1 MTPRHASTTPA
12 RTERQAFTL
21 IEILVVV
28 ALIAMVIGLALVN
41 TATIIRSSADA
52 QAYNLLAAQL
62 RAARALA
69 IQQNTYA
76 GVHVQLAKN
85 PISDANPKLRKA
97 YSTVVALH
105 SSLADAGPAV
115 FQQAA
120 GFRYRE
126 VPGTIAF
133 GDLTNDQDAIFDGD
147 QFDLPDT
154 GGWSGPEDTTD
165 LNERFTSA
173 TIVFSPAGRIVRN
186 VLGKQIEVAGGLVG
200 SGGKALWR
208 PIDAE
213 NGARALCIFDLTA
226 YLTAGGRDAANKYLD
241 LNASYL
247 PVNVH
252 TGQIYDRE

>member
-1 MTPRHASTTPA
+1 MTPSIAKTTRRPSA
-12 RTERQAFTL
+12 RGAFTL

-28 ALIAMVIGLALVN
+28 ALIAMVMGLALVN
-41 TATIIRSSADA
+41 TATIIRSSADT

-76 GVHVQLAKN
+76 GVHVQLAKE
-85 PISDANPKLRKA
+85 PISASNPKLRKA
-97 YSTVVALH
+97 YSTVVSLV
-105 SSLADAGPAV
+105 SSLDAAGPAE
-115 FQQAA
+115 FQQAE
-120 GFRYRE
+120 GFRYRA

-133 GDLTNDQDAIFDGD
+133 GDLTNRQDEIFDGD
-147 QFDLPDT
+147 EFDLPST
-154 GGWSGPEDTTD
+154 GGWSGSEDTTN
-165 LNERFTSA
+165 LNEEFTSA
-173 TIVFSPAGRIVRN
+173 TILFSPEGRIVRN
-186 VLGKQIEVAGGLVG
+186 VLGKQIEVRGSLVG

-208 PIDAE
+208 PIDPE

-252 TGQIYDRE
+252 TGQIYERE